1 MCILKKN
8 SKEEEN
14 IMAFS
19 TVLYKNID
27 WNGPICS
34 KMSMKTPLKSIRPK
48 WKNMNELN
56 YSGSN

>member
-27 WNGPICS
+27 SKKPICS
-34 KMSMKTPLKSIRPK
+34 KMAIKTPLKRTRPK
-48 WKNMNELN
+48 WKT
-56 YSGSN
+56 